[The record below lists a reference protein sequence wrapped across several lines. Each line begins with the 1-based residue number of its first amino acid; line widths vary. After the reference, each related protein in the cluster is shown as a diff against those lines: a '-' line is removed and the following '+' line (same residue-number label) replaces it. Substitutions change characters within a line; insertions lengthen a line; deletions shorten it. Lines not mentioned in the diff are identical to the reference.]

1 MTETPTDNERDAAP
15 SVEPAARARVSFVV
29 DVAPLSAVVGD
40 LPTVVAE
47 FSLALVALFYP
58 TNIAKKANVVV
69 TELVQNIVE
78 NVLDPTSQGQVK
90 LAIDG
95 KELVISVANAASDEA
110 VAKVRARIESLG
122 TPAEAKK
129 LLAQTIRERR
139 PQRLKGGL
147 GLIRLVAENR
157 FTLSC
162 DDSDGRLTV
171 TARYPLEG

>member
-1 MTETPTDNERDAAP
+1 MTDTPTETAAEASAQAPAAP
-15 SVEPAARARVSFVV
+15 RAN
-29 DVAPLSAVVGD
+29 VAFAIEIGPLSAVVGD

-47 FSLALVALFYP
+47 FSLSLVALFYP
-58 TNIAKKANVVV
+58 MTLAKKANVVV

-78 NVLDPTSQGQVK
+78 NVAEPTSDGAIK

-95 KELVISVANAASDEA
+95 RDLVISVSNIANEEA
-110 VAKVRARIESLG
+110 YAKVRAKIAALG

-129 LLAQTIRERR
+129 LLAATIRERR

-162 DDSDGRLTV
+162 DHKDGRLTV

>member
-1 MTETPTDNERDAAP
+1 MTETPTDHARDDASSAANAP
-15 SVEPAARARVSFVV
+15 RANVSFVV
-29 DVAPLSAVVGD
+29 DVGPLSSVVGD

-47 FSLALVALFYP
+47 FSLALVGLFYP
-58 TNIAKKANVVV
+58 STLAKKANVVV

-78 NVLDPTSQGQVK
+78 NVLDPASHGRVS

-95 KELVISVANAASDEA
+95 KDLVIAVTNAATDEA
-110 VAKVRARIESLG
+110 AAKVRAKIDSLG

-162 DDSDGRLTV
+162 AHSDGRLTV

>member
-1 MTETPTDNERDAAP
+1 MTEPLTDTAETTPAAP
-15 SVEPAARARVSFVV
+15 AAPRANVSFAI
-29 DVAPLSAVVGD
+29 DVGPLAAVVGD

-47 FSLALVALFYP
+47 FSLSLVALFYP
-58 TNIAKKANVVV
+58 MTLAKKANVVV

-78 NVLDPTSQGQVK
+78 NVGAPDSSGAIR

-95 KELVISVANAASDEA
+95 AELVISVSNAASEEA
-110 VAKVRARIESLG
+110 FAKVRAKIDALG

-129 LLAQTIRERR
+129 LLAATIRERR

-162 DDSDGRLTV
+162 SHQDGRLTV

>member
-1 MTETPTDNERDAAP
+1 LVSDPRERA
-15 SVEPAARARVSFVV
+15 SGEERARISFSL
-29 DVAPLSAVVGD
+29 DVGPLSSVVGD
-40 LPTVVAE
+40 LPTVVSE
-47 FSLALVALFYP
+47 FSLSLVGLFYP
-58 TNIAKKANVVV
+58 TALAKKANVVL

-78 NVLDPTSQGQVK
+78 NVVDPASDGSIK
-90 LAIDG
+90 LSIDG
-95 KELVISVANAASDEA
+95 RELVIAVSNAAT
-110 VAKVRARIESLG
+110 VADYDKVRARIAALG

-157 FTLSC
+157 FSLSC
-162 DDSDGRLTV
+162 DHADGKLTV

>member
-1 MTETPTDNERDAAP
+1 MTDTPTETVIEP
-15 SVEPAARARVSFVV
+15 SVEANLPRANVSF
-29 DVAPLSAVVGD
+29 AIEISPLATVVGD

-47 FSLALVALFYP
+47 FSLSLVALFYP
-58 TNIAKKANVVV
+58 MTLANKANVVV

-78 NVLDPTSQGQVK
+78 NVAQPDSSGSIK

-95 KELVISVANAASDEA
+95 KDLLISVTNSASEEAA
-110 VAKVRARIESLG
+110 AKVRAKIAALG

-157 FTLSC
+157 FTLSS
-162 DDSDGRLTV
+162 DFQDGRLTV
-171 TARYPLEG
+171 SARYPLEG